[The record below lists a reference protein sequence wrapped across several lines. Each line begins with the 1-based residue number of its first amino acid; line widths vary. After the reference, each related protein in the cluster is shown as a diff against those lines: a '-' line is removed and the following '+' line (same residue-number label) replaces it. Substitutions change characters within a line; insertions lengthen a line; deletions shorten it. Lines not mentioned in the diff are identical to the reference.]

1 MNNNLSAWEKT
12 RKFFNDVHLW
22 LGLGSGI
29 IVFLVCLSG
38 TIYTFNTEIR
48 EAATPELYKV
58 QYQAGLRAKPA
69 DELISAVAAASGFPV
84 VSVKVPA
91 DLNRT
96 WQLGVRMKEGARPTT
111 FFVNP
116 YTAAVVG
123 NSADINS
130 GTITFM
136 TYMFSLH
143 RWLLLDKVEEPI
155 FGELENR
162 KLGSYIS
169 GGATILF
176 TIGVITGM
184 VIWFPRKLRAWKQ
197 GFKIKWKGSWKR
209 TNHDLHNSLGLYA
222 CIFLLLMGL
231 TGPQWSFEWYRTGLR
246 KTLGTYK
253 PEDAKGGKG
262 GPGKGERGKGEGG
275 KGEGGRGGRSD
286 GRDKPTE
293 EGLAEAS
300 APALPFAEY
309 ERVANEVFKYKGDYV
324 VSLPSKAD
332 APVNISKFKAGF
344 FAPAA
349 ADRLTLDPKG
359 KEKIK
364 VERFADMPLNERISA
379 SIKAL
384 HVGDVYGMFTKIIY
398 FLACLIATSLP
409 VTGTLIWLNKMKKKP
424 ARKAVTGNKNKLE
437 PQTI

>member
-1 MNNNLSAWEKT
+1 MKIIILPKPNKSTMHKKLSTWEKT

-48 EAATPELYKV
+48 EAATPELFKVHYK
-58 QYQAGLRAKPA
+58 AGMSAKPA
-69 DELISAVAAASGFPV
+69 EELISAVAQASGFPV
-84 VSVKVPA
+84 ISVKVPA
-91 DLNRT
+91 ENNRT

-123 NSADINS
+123 NSAEVNS
-130 GTITFM
+130 GTVTFM

-155 FGELENR
+155 FGKLENR

-176 TIGVITGM
+176 TLGVITGM
-184 VIWFPRKLRAWKQ
+184 VIWFPRKVRAWKQ
-197 GFKIKWKGSWKR
+197 GFKIRWNGNWKR

-222 CIFLLLMGL
+222 CLFLLIMGL

-253 PEDAKGGKG
+253 PEDEKGGKG
-262 GPGKGERGKGEGG
+262 GPGKGKSGKGKGES
-275 KGEGGRGGRSD
+275 GGR
-286 GRDKPTE
+286 
-293 EGLAEAS
+293 
-300 APALPFAEY
+300 
-309 ERVANEVFKYKGDYV
+309 
-324 VSLPSKAD
+324 
-332 APVNISKFKAGF
+332 
-344 FAPAA
+344 
-349 ADRLTLDPKG
+349 
-359 KEKIK
+359 KIRWP
-364 VERFADMPLNERISA
+364 EQNSR
-379 SIKAL
+379 
-384 HVGDVYGMFTKIIY
+384 
-398 FLACLIATSLP
+398 
-409 VTGTLIWLNKMKKKP
+409 
-424 ARKAVTGNKNKLE
+424 
-437 PQTI
+437 

>member
-1 MNNNLSAWEKT
+1 MNRSPSTWEKT

-58 QYQAGLRAKPA
+58 KYTAGDKVRPA
-69 DELISAVAAASGFPV
+69 EELISAVALASGFPV
-84 VSVKVPA
+84 ISVKVPA
-91 DLNRT
+91 DNNRT

-123 NSADINS
+123 NSAEVNS
-130 GTITFM
+130 GTVTFM

-184 VIWFPRKLRAWKQ
+184 VIWFPRKIRAWKQ

-253 PEDAKGGKG
+253 PEEAKGG
-262 GPGKGERGKGEGG
+262 PAKGEGG
-275 KGEGGRGGRSD
+275 PEGRSG
-286 GRDKPTE
+286 GRDKPAE
-293 EGLAEAS
+293 EALAEAS
-300 APALPFAEY
+300 TPATPFSEY
-309 ERVANEVFKYKGDYV
+309 QRAANKVFKYKGDYV

-332 APVNISKFKAGF
+332 APVNINKFKAGF

-364 VERFADMPLNERISA
+364 VERFADMPLNERVSA

-384 HVGDVYGMFTKIIY
+384 HIGDVYGMFTKIIY

-409 VTGTLIWLNKMKKKP
+409 ITGTLIWLNKMKKKP
-424 ARKAVTGNKNKLE
+424 AKKILSGNNNRLA

>member
-1 MNNNLSAWEKT
+1 MKKEPTSWAKT
-12 RKFFNDVHLW
+12 RKLFNDIHLW
-22 LGLGSGI
+22 LGLASGI

-48 EAATPELYKV
+48 EAATPELFKV
-58 QYQAGLRAKPA
+58 QRQAGAAVKPA
-69 DELISAVAAASGFPV
+69 DELISAVALASGFPV

-91 DLNRT
+91 AEDRT
-96 WQLGVRMKEGARPTT
+96 WQLGVRSKPGTRGTT
-111 FFVNP
+111 YYVNP

-123 NSADINS
+123 NSGEINS
-130 GTITFM
+130 ATITFM

-143 RWLLLDKVEEPI
+143 RWLLLDKIEEPI
-155 FGELENR
+155 FKELENR

-176 TIGVITGM
+176 TLGVITGM
-184 VIWFPRKLRAWKQ
+184 VIWFPRKIRSWRQ
-197 GFKIKWKGSWKR
+197 GLSIKWNGSWKR

-222 CIFLLLMGL
+222 CLFLLLMGL

-253 PEDAKGGKG
+253 PEEGRRGEG
-262 GPGKGERGKGEGG
+262 GPGKGGRVKAEGAGDRQSESGEVE
-275 KGEGGRGGRSD
+275 K
-286 GRDKPTE
+286 TN
-293 EGLAEAS
+293 
-300 APALPFAEY
+300 
-309 ERVANEVFKYKGDYV
+309 RVAVPFSIYQQAVDEVFKFKGDYI
-324 VSLPSKAD
+324 VSLPSAAD
-332 APVNISKFKAGF
+332 EPVNISKFKAGF

-349 ADRLTLDPKG
+349 ADRLTLDPLG
-359 KEKIK
+359 KEKVK
-364 VERFADMPLNERISA
+364 VERFADKPFNERISS

-384 HVGDVYGMFTKIIY
+384 HVGDVYGLFTKIIY

-424 ARKAVTGNKNKLE
+424 AKKRLRRHPKTLS
-437 PQTI
+437 PQTS

>member
-1 MNNNLSAWEKT
+1 MNKHLSTWEKT

-48 EAATPELYKV
+48 EAATPELFKV
-58 QYQAGLRAKPA
+58 PYQAGVKAKPA
-69 DELISAVAAASGFPV
+69 EELISAVALASGFPV
-84 VSVKVPA
+84 ISVKVPA
-91 DLNRT
+91 ENNRT
-96 WQLGVRMKEGARPTT
+96 WQLGVRLKEGGRPTT
-111 FFVNP
+111 FYVNP

-123 NSADINS
+123 NSAEVNS
-130 GTITFM
+130 PTVTFM

-184 VIWFPRKLRAWKQ
+184 VIWFPRKVRAWKQ

-253 PEDAKGGKG
+253 PESEKGGKG
-262 GPGKGERGKGEGG
+262 GPGKGGPG
-275 KGEGGRGGRSD
+275 KGEGGREGRSG
-286 GRDKPTE
+286 GRDKAAE
-293 EGLAEAS
+293 EGLAEA
-300 APALPFAEY
+300 APAVPFADY
-309 ERVANEVFKYKGDYV
+309 QRVANEVFKYKGDYV
-324 VSLPSKAD
+324 VSLPSKPD
-332 APVNISKFKAGF
+332 APVNINKFKAGF

-409 VTGTLIWLNKMKKKP
+409 ITGTLIWLNKMKKKP
-424 ARKAVTGNKNKLE
+424 AKKVQTGIRNTPE

>member
-1 MNNNLSAWEKT
+1 LKQLFLPQPKFYRMNKSLSTWEKT

-48 EAATPELYKV
+48 EAATPDLYKV
-58 QYQAGLRAKPA
+58 KYTAGEQVKPA
-69 DELISAVAAASGFPV
+69 EQLISAVALASGFPV

-91 DLNRT
+91 DNNRT

-123 NSADINS
+123 NSAEVNS
-130 GTITFM
+130 GTVTFM

-155 FGELENR
+155 IGELENR

-169 GGATILF
+169 GTATILF

-184 VIWFPRKLRAWKQ
+184 VIWFPRKIRAWKQ

-253 PEDAKGGKG
+253 PEEAKG
-262 GPGKGERGKGEGG
+262 GPGKGGSGRGEGG
-275 KGEGGRGGRSD
+275 PKGRS
-286 GRDKPTE
+286 
-293 EGLAEAS
+293 EAS
-300 APALPFAEY
+300 APATPFSEY
-309 ERVANEVFKYKGDYV
+309 QRATNEVFKYKGDYV

-332 APVNISKFKAGF
+332 APVNINKFKAGF

-409 VTGTLIWLNKMKKKP
+409 ITGTLIWLNKMKKKP
-424 ARKAVTGNKNKLE
+424 ARKNVSGNNNKLE

>member
-1 MNNNLSAWEKT
+1 MNNNISAWEKT

-48 EAATPELYKV
+48 EAATPELYTV
-58 QYQAGLRAKPA
+58 QYQAGVKAKPA
-69 DELISAVAAASGFPV
+69 EELISAVAVASGFPV

-91 DLNRT
+91 DHHRT

-184 VIWFPRKLRAWKQ
+184 VIWFPRKIRAWKQ

-222 CIFLLLMGL
+222 CIFLLIMGL

-262 GPGKGERGKGEGG
+262 GQG
-275 KGEGGRGGRSD
+275 KGEGGRGGKSA

-293 EGLAEAS
+293 EGTAEAS
-300 APALPFAEY
+300 APVTPFLVY
-309 ERVANEVFKYKGDYV
+309 ERAVNEVFKHKGDYV

-424 ARKAVTGNKNKLE
+424 ARKAVKGNKNKLE